1 MLFPLLQASRWVA
14 GKKRGAISGPS
25 ANPGSQEGGA
35 DMTVLRMFTL
45 ALAITALTV
54 APALAHGGGGGA
66 GGGGGGGG
74 GAGAG
79 GGGGHG
85 NGGVATGDNAGPGGG
100 MAVGAG
106 RGTALSAPG
115 SQHRSNT
122 ATEHLSTPTPG
133 RANPRSGVTPGRG
146 R

>member
-25 ANPGSQEGGA
+25 ANPRSQEGGA
-35 DMTVLRMFTL
+35 DMTVLRMLTL
-45 ALAITALTV
+45 ALAITALTI
-54 APALAHGGGGGA
+54 APALAHGGGGG
-66 GGGGGGGG
+66 GGGGGQ
-74 GAGAG
+74 
-79 GGGGHG
+79 G

-146 R
+146 RVGTVATTPGQAP